1 MLAEQSTHSSM
12 NSGSR
17 TFRQIIIIR
26 EWELLN
32 LETSISI
39 AEESA
44 KNISEEK
51 KQREQL
57 LALNQVIAQQVIEK
71 RKSLPG

>member
-1 MLAEQSTHSSM
+1 M
-12 NSGSR
+12 NQR
-17 TFRQIIIIR
+17 IR
-26 EWELLN
+26 ILTLWL
-32 LETSISI
+32 SISI

-44 KNISEEK
+44 KNINEEK

-57 LALNQVIAQQVIEK
+57 LALNQVIAQQVMEK